1 MRQQSLKT
9 RWYSF
14 LWMFLGLSTSFFAQN
29 TPPNGASKDSL
40 GLNPFLNT
48 VTQSLQYFYA
58 DYANSTVSDSIIKA
72 LNYEPDML
80 PEFSDKE
87 YCERLDQMNQKSPFG
102 FDCNNITL
110 NSCLLYTSDA
120 ADE

>member
-9 RWYSF
+9 RWYSL

-29 TPPNGASKDSL
+29 TPSNGAGKDSL

-80 PEFSDKE
+80 PEFSDK
-87 YCERLDQMNQKSPFG
+87 
-102 FDCNNITL
+102 
-110 NSCLLYTSDA
+110 
-120 ADE
+120 